1 MSHSASSSGAPAEL
15 PDRLTQVLGRLGR
28 SIRRNDPSGR
38 GYAFAIAL
46 VTVENRGPITIGDLA
61 SLEGVSAPTMTRI
74 VDRMEAAGFVDRVA
88 DPIDRS
94 MRRISI
100 TRAGSEHLA
109 QARRERSD
117 WLRDRLAMLTET
129 QRTDIELALGALEAM
144 LPEESRD

>member
-1 MSHSASSSGAPAEL
+1 
-15 PDRLTQVLGRLGR
+15 
-28 SIRRNDPSGR
+28 
-38 GYAFAIAL
+38 
-46 VTVENRGPITIGDLA
+46 
-61 SLEGVSAPTMTRI
+61 
-74 VDRMEAAGFVDRVA
+74 
-88 DPIDRS
+88 